1 MPAVFIPI
9 AEETGHIVQLGEW
22 VIRSALME
30 VTRWPKHLSVSVNLS
45 PAQMRS
51 PNLVPTVINA
61 LAASGIDASRLEL
74 EITETVL
81 MHDTQA
87 NLSVLHQLRALGIR
101 IALDDFGTGYSS
113 LNYLRSFPFDKIKI
127 DRCFVDGVDSR
138 NDSRAIVRAVTGLA
152 ATLGM
157 VTTAEGVERE
167 DQLAEL
173 RREGCTE
180 VQGYLFSRPMPV
192 GHIKDRSVE
201 DALPSTV
208 VALPV
213 AKAAPAADQAEER
226 RSA

>member
-1 MPAVFIPI
+1 
-9 AEETGHIVQLGEW
+9 
-22 VIRSALME
+22 VIRTALME
-30 VTRWPKHLSVSVNLS
+30 VARWPKHLSVSVNLS

-61 LAASGIDASRLEL
+61 LAASGVGASRLEL

-87 NLSVLHQLRALGIR
+87 NLAVLHQLRALGIR

-127 DRCFVDGVDSR
+127 DRCFVDEVDSR
-138 NDSRAIVRAVTGLA
+138 DDNRAIVRAVTGLA
-152 ATLGM
+152 STLGM
-157 VTTAEGVERE
+157 VTTAEGVERA
-167 DQLAEL
+167 DQLEEL

-180 VQGYLFSRPMPV
+180 VQGYYFSRPVPV
-192 GHIKDRSVE
+192 GQIKNRMSE
-201 DALPSTV
+201 TV
-208 VALPV
+208 
-213 AKAAPAADQAEER
+213 PAAAKVVPLPKPQVIDVSDTVKQR